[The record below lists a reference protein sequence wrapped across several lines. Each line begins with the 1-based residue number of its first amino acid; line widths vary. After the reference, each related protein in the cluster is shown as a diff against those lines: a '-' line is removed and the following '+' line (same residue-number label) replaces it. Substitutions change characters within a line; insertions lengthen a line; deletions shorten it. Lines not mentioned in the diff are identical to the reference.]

1 MTPNGSLLSA
11 MEARSGQAARPTV
24 EMPMKRV
31 PSRYLIRPLI
41 CAGAVLLLFS
51 CARNETR
58 SLSNELDRMLERKE
72 EFETEK
78 ENRIARLREWLNVP
92 GISPEQE
99 YEINAG
105 LCEEFSKYR
114 SDSAI
119 RYVKRNL
126 SLAQRMNDRPKYLA
140 SELQLARLYS
150 FLGRSVEANRLLCSI
165 RAEELP
171 SDLLP
176 VYYRAWSNYY
186 QHYASLSNQS
196 GYLQEREA
204 YRDSLLM
211 TADPESFRY
220 KLSRSYVL
228 MQDGRLDEAQALLAR
243 LLDEVEKDSP
253 DYAEAAYAMGRLF
266 MYRNDRG
273 REKKYYILSAIA
285 DLKNATKENASF
297 QTLAIT
303 YYNDGDLTR
312 AYRYTQAAIE
322 DALSSNI
329 QFRTAWMSEFYSI
342 ISAAHQAR
350 EAKVKFRL
358 QHYLLL
364 ISVLSLVLIFLFLYV
379 AKQMRRLY
387 RVKEELSQANDLLRR
402 LNDELNEKNAQLL
415 GANEVKEQYI
425 ARFFDFCSTYI
436 DKMEDY
442 RRSLKK
448 LFQDRRFDDLNKRLK
463 STSMFENELDELYK
477 NFDAIFLSLYP
488 TFVEDFNALLIEE
501 ERIVPKSGDLLN
513 KELRI
518 YALLRLGITD
528 SMKIASFLRCS
539 LSTVYSYRTKVRNKA
554 AVPKEE
560 FEKEVMEIGTVRNTD
575 G

>member
-72 EFETEK
+72 EFEMEK

-150 FLGRSVEANRLLCSI
+150 FLGRSVEANRLLRSI

-243 LLDEVEKDSP
+243 LLDEVEKD
-253 DYAEAAYAMGRLF
+253 
-266 MYRNDRG
+266 
-273 REKKYYILSAIA
+273 
-285 DLKNATKENASF
+285 KENASF